1 MLMRSPL
8 AAKRLSPPGFIRP
21 CQPTLSTTI
30 PTGPEWTHEVK
41 YDGYRLIARKDG
53 SRVHLWSGNGRNWTD
68 GFPAIAAGVQRLPAD
83 VVLDGEAVAPC
94 PRGFP
99 DFHAL
104 STSDGTKRACL
115 LVFDLLFLDGV
126 DLRLRPLSE
135 RRGRLLAVLKDGPG
149 SLRLSEH
156 MEGPEGSVMFE
167 HAARMG
173 LEGIVSKRKDSLYR
187 SGRTTKWLKIK
198 AQAYRRHTGAKPS
211 SALAP
216 GYRCC
221 PAARA

>member
-8 AAKRLSPPGFIRP
+8 AGKRLSPPGFIRP
-21 CQPTLSTTI
+21 CQPTLSTKV
-30 PTGPEWTHEVK
+30 PTGPEWMHEIK

-53 SRVHLWSGNGRNWTD
+53 SRVRLWSRNGRNWTD
-68 GFPAIAAGVQRLPAD
+68 GFAAITAAVKALPAD

-104 STSDGTKRACL
+104 RTSERARSACL
-115 LVFDLLFLDGV
+115 LAFDLLFLDGV
-126 DLRLRPLSE
+126 DLRQRPLSE
-135 RRGRLLAVLKDGPG
+135 RRALLLEVLKDAAEG
-149 SLRLSEH
+149 LRFSEH
-156 MEGPEGSVMFE
+156 LEGPQGDVMFD
-167 HAARMG
+167 HASRMG

-198 AQAYRRHTGAKPS
+198 ALEYRRLRRDG
-211 SALAP
+211 
-216 GYRCC
+216 
-221 PAARA
+221 